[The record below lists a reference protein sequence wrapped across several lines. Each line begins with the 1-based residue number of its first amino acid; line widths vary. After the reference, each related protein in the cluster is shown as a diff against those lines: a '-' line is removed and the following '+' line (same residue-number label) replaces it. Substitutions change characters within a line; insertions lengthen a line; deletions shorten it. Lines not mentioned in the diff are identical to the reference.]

1 MRILKFKVNPDILSP
16 KKWRTI
22 IDELQSIGEYNLQ
35 TGEFTYDDTNTEVS
49 NRLIEILDTN
59 LLNANDK

>member
-1 MRILKFKVNPDILSP
+1 MVNPDILSS

-22 IDELQSIGEYNLQ
+22 INELQSIGEYNLQ

-49 NRLIEILDTN
+49 SRLIEILDTN
-59 LLNANDK
+59 LLNANEK